1 LSKGTIFEIFFKPV
15 EDAAPTP
22 GRRGIMGK
30 TILIIDD
37 EIHILEYLKNV
48 FEDNGYQTVTAQNG
62 KEGLEA
68 LKAYKPDL
76 ITLDLQMP
84 QKGGTDFFRRFRSD
98 EELKNTPILV
108 VTGQDDPQRSLKPDK
123 VTAIVQ
129 KPFDPQ
135 ELIRLVK
142 ESIGEP

>member
-1 LSKGTIFEIFFKPV
+1 LKIQRPRRAG
-15 EDAAPTP
+15 
-22 GRRGIMGK
+22 RGIMAK

-62 KEGLEA
+62 KAGLEA
-68 LKAYKPDL
+68 LKTYKPDL

-84 QKGGTDFFRRFRSD
+84 REGGTDFFRKFRSD
-98 EELKNTPILV
+98 QELKGIPILV
-108 VTGQDDPQRSLKPDK
+108 VTGQDDPHRSLKPDK

>member
-1 LSKGTIFEIFFKPV
+1 M
-15 EDAAPTP
+15 A
-22 GRRGIMGK
+22 K

-48 FEDNGYQTVTAQNG
+48 FEDHGYQTMTAQDG
-62 KEGLEA
+62 AAGLAA
-68 LKAYKPDL
+68 LKAHRPDL

-84 QKGGTDFFRRFRSD
+84 SEGGTDFFRKFRSD
-98 EELKNTPILV
+98 EEFKGLPSIV

-123 VTAIVQ
+123 VTAVVQ

-135 ELIRLVK
+135 ELIRLVQ

>member
-1 LSKGTIFEIFFKPV
+1 M
-15 EDAAPTP
+15 A
-22 GRRGIMGK
+22 K

-48 FEDNGYQTVTAQNG
+48 FEDNGYQTITAQDG
-62 KEGLEA
+62 KAGLEA
-68 LKAYKPDL
+68 LKTHKPNL

-84 QKGGTDFFRRFRSD
+84 QDGGTDFFRKFRND
-98 EELKNTPILV
+98 EKFKETPILV
-108 VTGQDDPQRSLKPDK
+108 VTGQDAPHRSLKPNK